1 MNLKTVDLRA
11 DAIVEAERL
20 NRARALMVKGDE
32 MELARLEGDGTWIAR
47 RRKNRL
53 RRRLSGHMCLIW
65 RVVFED
71 PSGHVEES
79 MLVPMLIDLR
89 GAAKARSLEW
99 VESFLRQA
107 EDVLRARVDV
117 ECKDWR
123 TRVTHL
129 VTACSSLR
137 ASRQRAIAGRS
148 DRSRRDAQPG
158 LFDRRAERERQTFA
172 VATAE
177 TERAAVQ
184 RLEAILEAAQ
194 IALRPA
200 RLLLVL
206 LP

>member
-1 MNLKTVDLRA
+1 VNLKTVDLWA
-11 DAIVEAERL
+11 DAIAEAERL
-20 NRARALMVKGDE
+20 KRARALMVQGDE

-47 RRKNRL
+47 CRKTRVRRK
-53 RRRLSGHMCLIW
+53 LSGRMCLIW

-71 PSGHVEES
+71 PSGGVVES
-79 MLVPMLIDLR
+79 MLMPMLIDVR
-89 GAAKARSLEW
+89 GAAKARSREW

-117 ECKDWR
+117 ECREWR
-123 TRVTHL
+123 TRVIQL
-129 VTACSSLR
+129 ATACSSRR
-137 ASRQRAIAGRS
+137 ANRQLAIAGRS
-148 DRSRRDAQPG
+148 DRSRRDSQPG

-172 VATAE
+172 VAAAE
-177 TERAAVQ
+177 TERAAAQ

-194 IALRPA
+194 VALRPA